1 MVRFK
6 FEHLALRI
14 RAISTISDFEAR
26 SERHPMKQQV
36 QGEVTGISPSPSKL
50 PAKAT
55 AAIFSNSFSSRQSL
69 TRQER
74 VVLKQVIRGASSKE
88 TGRILGISPR
98 TVEFHRA
105 HIRKKLG
112 AKNTAHL
119 VRIVSS
125 RGIDH

>member
-1 MVRFK
+1 M
-6 FEHLALRI
+6 
-14 RAISTISDFEAR
+14 SDFEAS

>member
-1 MVRFK
+1 
-6 FEHLALRI
+6 
-14 RAISTISDFEAR
+14 
-26 SERHPMKQQV
+26 MKQQV
-36 QGEVTGISPSPSKL
+36 QKEVTDILPSPSKL
-50 PAKAT
+50 PATAT
-55 AAIFSNSFSSRQSL
+55 DVIFSNSFSSRQSL

-74 VVLKQVIRGASSKE
+74 VVLKQIIMGASSKE
-88 TGRILGISPR
+88 AGRILGISPR

-119 VRIVSS
+119 VRIVSG